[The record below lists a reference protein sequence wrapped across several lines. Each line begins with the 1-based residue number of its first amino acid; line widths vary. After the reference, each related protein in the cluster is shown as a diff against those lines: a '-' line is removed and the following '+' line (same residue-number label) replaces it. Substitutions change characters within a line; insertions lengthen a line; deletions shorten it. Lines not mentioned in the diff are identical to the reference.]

1 MIVSSR
7 DLLCMRA
14 ALALFTVGLCAADP
28 VLADKDVTTVRV
40 AGAVPRIS
48 QEQAI
53 ENALKVLPGKVTDVT
68 QERKRGKTVWV
79 IEIVADKDGS
89 ENDVLVDM
97 NSGAIL
103 AVER

>member
-1 MIVSSR
+1 M
-7 DLLCMRA
+7 
-14 ALALFTVGLCAADP
+14 T
-28 VLADKDVTTVRV
+28 
-40 AGAVPRIS
+40 GAVPRIS
-48 QEQAI
+48 QEQAT
-53 ENALKVLPGKVTDVT
+53 ENALKVLPGKITDVT

-97 NSGAIL
+97 NSGAML